1 MDAPAAGGYVDFT
14 RFSKLREA
22 SHGDQAAALAKVA
35 DEFEALFVDL
45 MLKAAR
51 QASPGDG
58 LFDSQAGDT
67 YQEMFDQQIAQS
79 IAAGQDLGIGRAL
92 QRQFQALL
100 GADTANREEGER
112 RRVNGEAGAQ
122 PELNPLRRY
131 LGPSPYVQAEAP
143 SAAVRRAPRPD
154 SSADGDDPRT
164 GFIAA
169 LGAHAE
175 RAGRELGVPPRALL
189 AQAAL
194 ETGWGR
200 HVMQQADGRSAH
212 NYFGIKADGNWHGA
226 VVRVPTTE
234 YVNGRIMTVTA
245 NFRAYDTPAAAFGDY
260 VDFIRDNPRYREAL
274 ASGAS
279 ERRYAR
285 ELAAAGYATDPAYA
299 EKIIAI
305 IETGDWTMY
314 PATTPALDPDQG
326 S

>member
-1 MDAPAAGGYVDFT
+1 T
-14 RFSKLREA
+14 RFAKLRAA
-22 SHGDQAAALAKVA
+22 SHDDQAAALAKVA

-51 QASPGDG
+51 QATPGDG

-67 YQEMFDQQIAQS
+67 YQEMFDQQMAQS

-92 QRQFQALL
+92 ERQFRAFVGTDEAAQAE
-100 GADTANREEGER
+100 AER
-112 RRVNGEAGAQ
+112 RRVSGEAGAQ
-122 PELNPLRRY
+122 AELNPLRRY
-131 LGPSPYVQAEAP
+131 LGPSPYPEAVSASAPTRSARNRAAQA
-143 SAAVRRAPRPD
+143 AAA
-154 SSADGDDPRT
+154 DDPRA

-169 LGAHAE
+169 LGGHAE
-175 RAGRELGVPPRALL
+175 QAGRALGVPPRAIL

-194 ETGWGR
+194 ETGWGQHLMR
-200 HVMQQADGRSAH
+200 HADGRSAH
-212 NYFGIKADGNWHGA
+212 NYFGIKAGGGWHGP

-234 YVNGRIMTVTA
+234 YVNGRAMTVTA
-245 NFRAYDTPAAAFGDY
+245 NFRAYDTPAAAFRDY

-274 ASGAS
+274 THGAN
-279 ERRYAR
+279 EGRYAR

-314 PATTPALDPDQG
+314 PGAAPNPDPDQG